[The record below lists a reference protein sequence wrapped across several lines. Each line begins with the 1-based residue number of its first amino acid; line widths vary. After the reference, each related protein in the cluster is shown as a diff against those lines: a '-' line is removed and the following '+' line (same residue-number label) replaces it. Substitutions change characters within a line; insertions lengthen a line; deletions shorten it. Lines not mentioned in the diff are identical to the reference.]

1 MIAKQ
6 PELNDDLS
14 DLIGSATRTESV
26 NRAPADYKPV
36 TERFEEPCKKCQ
48 GTGWFRR
55 HNWRGQCFA
64 CKGTGKMTFKTSA
77 DRRQAGRASAA
88 NSKTQKIEAFK
99 AEYADV
105 WAWMDG
111 SSFGPAVEMRAKLEK
126 YGSLFDSSIE
136 AARRMIAKRDEAK
149 AAATAEKA
157 QRESNAQEIN
167 AGALEAAFANAAKT
181 NKRIA
186 LWIGTVRIAPA
197 KPGSK
202 WEGSLYVVDRGSDSY
217 LGRVTAGKY
226 VPSRDGAAREAE
238 MLAILADPKGAAVKH
253 GKLTGACAVC
263 NRTLTDAT
271 SIAAGIGPVCATKMG
286 W

>member
-1 MIAKQ
+1 MVVFGKD
-6 PELNDDLS
+6 LNDDLS
-14 DLIGSATRTESV
+14 DLIGSPV
-26 NRAPADYKPV
+26 RAEPV
-36 TERFEEPCKKCQ
+36 AAPEGYRSAVDRFEEPCTKC
-48 GTGWFRR
+48 GGSGRYR
-55 HNWRGQCFA
+55 HLGQCFT
-64 CKGTGKMTFKTSA
+64 CKGTGKLVFKQSREKRA
-77 DRRQAGRASAA
+77 ASRAGAA
-88 NSKTQKIEAFK
+88 NRKASKIEAFK
-99 AEYADV
+99 AEYPDV

-111 SSFGPAVEMRAKLEK
+111 SSFGPAMDMRAKLEK

-149 AAATAEKA
+149 AVAVAERTA
-157 QRESNAQEIN
+157 REQNAQEIN

-197 KPGSK
+197 KAGAK

-217 LGRVTAGKY
+217 LGRVRAGKY

-238 MLAILADPKGAAVKH
+238 MLEILKDPKGAAIKH

-271 SIAAGIGPVCATKMG
+271 SIANGIGPVCEAKMG

>member
-6 PELNDDLS
+6 PEFNDDLS
-14 DLIGSATRTESV
+14 DLIGSGPRQEIV
-26 NRAPADYKPV
+26 NRAPADYKPAV
-36 TERFEEPCKKCQ
+36 ERAFTEPCRKC
-48 GTGWFRR
+48 GGSGL
-55 HNWRGQCFA
+55 WRPGYPCFT
-64 CKGTGKMTFKTSA
+64 CKGSGKQTFKQSA
-77 DRRQAGRASAA
+77 EKRAANRASHA
-88 NSKTQKIEAFK
+88 NSKAQKIEAFK

-111 SSFGPAVEMRAKLEK
+111 STFGPAVEMRASLEK
-126 YGSLFDSSIE
+126 YGSLFDSRIE
-136 AARRMIAKRDEAK
+136 FARRMIAKRDEART
-149 AAATAEKA
+149 AAVAEKA
-157 QRESNAQEIN
+157 QREAGAQEIN

-202 WEGSLYVVDRGSDSY
+202 WAGSLYVVDRGTDSY

-263 NRTLTDAT
+263 NRELTDAN
-271 SIAAGIGPVCATKMG
+271 SVAAGIGPVCSEKMG